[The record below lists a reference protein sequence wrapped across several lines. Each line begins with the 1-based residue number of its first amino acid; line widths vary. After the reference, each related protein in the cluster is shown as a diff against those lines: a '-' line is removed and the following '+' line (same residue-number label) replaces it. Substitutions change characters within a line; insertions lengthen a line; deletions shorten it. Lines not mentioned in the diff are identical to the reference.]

1 MKDCASRC
9 LLVTSGRTRT
19 KVDSASPENEPCKVL
34 DCIINPEICAEMKKK
49 TDTELLAFFR
59 EILVTYVFQKHKV
72 ELSVEEFK
80 LPKLEYKGNFVDF
93 QRVRAKKNPK
103 IEVVETKTSETQPG
117 TKEDTGSATA
127 FAGGPRDPDW
137 KLMIV
142 NTDNEVT
149 EFDGFNLLE
158 AKELLIVFEL
168 SILVTGKHIS
178 IQVSEKMLVLTCG
191 KIYNG
196 RIRLPLE
203 VVPDKTHAVF
213 VTAERVLNV
222 TLTPKSRQLT
232 SEEQEENK
240 LFEGGSQQEPSAA
253 QVLLEENRRKIE
265 KNNIVIQSGLLTDI
279 F

>member
-1 MKDCASRC
+1 
-9 LLVTSGRTRT
+9 
-19 KVDSASPENEPCKVL
+19 
-34 DCIINPEICAEMKKK
+34 MKKK

-59 EILVTYVFQKHKV
+59 EILVTYVYQKHKV

-103 IEVVETKTSETQPG
+103 IEVVETKPTQTQAGAKGENSEASS
-117 TKEDTGSATA
+117 GSA
-127 FAGGPRDPDW
+127 FAGGPRDPNW

-142 NTDNEVT
+142 NTDKEVT

-168 SILVTGKHIS
+168 PILVTGKHVA

-191 KIYNG
+191 KIYDG

-203 VVPDKTHAVF
+203 VIPDKTHAVF

-232 SEEQEENK
+232 AEEQAENI

-253 QVLLEENRRKIE
+253 KVLLEENRRKIE
-265 KNNIVIQSGLLTDI
+265 KSNIVIQSGLLTDI